1 MCDAEIQRL
10 LTQLNLGK
18 YCQLF
23 KDNNLTDDSLQ
34 HLQKDDLI
42 HVVPVLGDRILIWNG
57 INKLQSGSVY
67 VCFVCEKR
75 FKLLKL
81 YSDHLKNDHKL
92 LGADS
97 HRCVHCG
104 GLYQRKPYI
113 SHLKNAFKFHKLLL
127 SENFLPENYEERN
140 PPIENMKVV
149 HADFLDRSFTKDCD
163 NDINKELRELIFKL
177 IAGILRS
184 GKVPMSTKDEIL
196 TLIKEFTVMILGEAV
211 CRSIIIL
218 KSNETLSE
226 KLFKLEQIKNLAHVF
241 SSFDSKHKLDKLLI
255 DGNLFIP
262 AREIVLDTDLHFPL
276 KIGNQRQVYRPI
288 KLQYVSIRDSI
299 FQLLQKPGF
308 YDILDKQQSYSGRK
322 FSSFRD
328 GKFFR
333 DSNFPSQVI
342 FINIYFD
349 EAEVANP
356 LGSKNGKH
364 KLANFYY
371 SIQDMPCHYNS
382 SIENIILLCSLK
394 SEDLKIL
401 SPNSVMNIIVKEL
414 LFLWETGINFNH
426 NGKTINIKV
435 ALSQISGDN
444 LGLHTI
450 LGFSEGFN
458 ANYPCR
464 RCKMHKHDCQTA
476 VTENPGVLRSIE
488 NYNQDVEFRN
498 LSATGINFESVIN
511 SLPYHHVTKVF
522 VFDIM
527 HDLLEGVV
535 PDLLNLMISLGIKN
549 KRFNLDK
556 LNYRIESFDYGRHF
570 RRSKPSQIKAS
581 VLKGDTKSGQNASQN
596 LCLLVSLPL
605 ILGDLMPHDDPVW
618 KLFLLLR
625 EICDIILS
633 HIITKGGLIYLDSLI
648 SEFCCNYQELFKRK
662 LKPKHHHLLHYSGS
676 IVQIGSLRQY
686 WSMTYEARHKVFKTT
701 AHTVCNFKNIPK
713 TLAYRHQLGRC
724 FSLISKN
731 VFSPCTFVVPKYEF
745 IQLNDFVHAELVADH
760 FHFQENPIIK
770 ISNLVESNNSEFRVG
785 GFVILKYCTL
795 FPEFGKIEGILL
807 EDDDCTFIVTEFS
820 SKLVTHLSAYQICK
834 SNKIRLVDLHAI
846 KHYQPLY
853 TMHSFFDN
861 DVNEYISVPFKLV

>member
-57 INKLQSGSVY
+57 INKLQSGS
-67 VCFVCEKR
+67 
-75 FKLLKL
+75 
-81 YSDHLKNDHKL
+81 
-92 LGADS
+92 
-97 HRCVHCG
+97 
-104 GLYQRKPYI
+104 
-113 SHLKNAFKFHKLLL
+113 FHKLLL

-648 SEFCCNYQELFKRK
+648 SEFCC
-662 LKPKHHHLLHYSGS
+662 S

-701 AHTVCNFKNIPK
+701 AHTRVEDDNQSLF
-713 TLAYRHQLGRC
+713 TS
-724 FSLISKN
+724 SLISNRELLERGLRLPTDILLSKR
-731 VFSPCTFVVPKYEF
+731 
-745 IQLNDFVHAELVADH
+745 AELSSPSSSITHQQLPSSQTIFLEVIR
-760 FHFQENPIIK
+760 ENEPLSQNSTASTSDSIELATT
-770 ISNLVESNNSEFRVG
+770 SGSSFTRPVESSPSAPIHEHRFYNFDIDAVLRKNDAVKH
-785 GFVILKYCTL
+785 IL
-795 FPEFGKIEGILL
+795 FQKIPAKKMVVK
-807 EDDDCTFIVTEFS
+807 DDRQTIAAV
-820 SKLVTHLSAYQICK
+820 
-834 SNKIRLVDLHAI
+834 LVDAI
-846 KHYQPLY
+846 IENL
-853 TMHSFFDN
+853 
-861 DVNEYISVPFKLV
+861 